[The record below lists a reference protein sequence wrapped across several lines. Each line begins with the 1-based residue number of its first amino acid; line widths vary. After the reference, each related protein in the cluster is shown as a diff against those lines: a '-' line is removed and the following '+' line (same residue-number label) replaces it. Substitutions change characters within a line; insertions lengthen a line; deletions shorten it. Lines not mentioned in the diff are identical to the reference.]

1 MQNNLSL
8 YGETMF
14 RRKEPKLRIKVKQNR
29 YEKFIIDELSVSG
42 NTTNEL
48 ILDLAEALQ
57 AALVQLDEMNGVEQ

>member
-1 MQNNLSL
+1 MVKP
-8 YGETMF
+8 MF

-57 AALVQLDEMNGVEQ
+57 AALVQLDEMNGVKQ

>member
-1 MQNNLSL
+1 
-8 YGETMF
+8 MF
-14 RRKEPKLRIKVKQNR
+14 WKKREPKFVIKVKQNR

-57 AALVQLDEMNGVEQ
+57 AALVQLDEMNGVKQ

>member
-1 MQNNLSL
+1 
-8 YGETMF
+8 MF

-29 YEKFIIDELSVSG
+29 YEKFITDELSVSG